1 VSGDERRAVVPRRPT
16 SVTQADIARA
26 IRAIRAIWA
35 MRAAG
40 YPDVRVGFK
49 DGVVIVEPAMKDDS
63 THQGSVLPADQEDF
77 DIL

>member
-1 VSGDERRAVVPRRPT
+1 MSGDERRAVVPRRPT
-16 SVTQADIARA
+16 SVTQADIA
-26 IRAIRAIWA
+26 RAIRAIWA

-63 THQGSVLPADQEDF
+63 THQGSVLPADQEEL